1 MTQNTSKYI
10 NGFNCEKCNFNCS
23 KMGDFKRHN
32 LTAKH
37 KKMTN
42 DAENTSKTIK
52 AYHCDCGKKYKYRQ
66 GLYAHQLNCNDNNAE
81 NTNITENTNN
91 NNNNE
96 NTNITENTNNL
107 IFQLLA
113 QNKELMNL
121 ITNKNEETKVLVE
134 TIKDQSVTIKDQS
147 VAIKD
152 IIPKIGTTN
161 NTTNNNKFN
170 LNIFLSEDCK
180 DAINFSDF
188 IKNIQVSPED
198 LENQAQMGYVNGIT
212 KVFIDNIKRLGVN
225 KRPIHCTDKKRNTLY
240 IKENDE
246 WNKEGSQECVINGI
260 QEITRRT
267 HGTLIQLKE
276 DNSIEYSD
284 ADSDF
289 SNKCIDIQRNL
300 TPVYPRE
307 TSFCKIMGNISD
319 NTTIEE
325 NQKPRL
331 I

>member
-1 MTQNTSKYI
+1 MATTNDLQTLKQFVCKCCDYTSSDQSNYNRHINT
-10 NGFNCEKCNFNCS
+10 
-23 KMGDFKRHN
+23 
-32 LTAKH
+32 LKH
-37 KKMTN
+37 KMMTN
-42 DAENTSKTIK
+42 GDGRTKNSPNTTNFK
-52 AYHCDCGKKYKYRQ
+52 CECGKIYKYRQ
-66 GLYAHQLNCNDNNAE
+66 GFHRHAKTCIE
-81 NTNITENTNN
+81 KTKVTNSTENNENNENNNNNNN

-96 NTNITENTNNL
+96 NTNSTENTNNI
-107 IFQLLA
+107 IFHLLA

-121 ITNKNEETKVLVE
+121 ITNKNEETKVLHE
-134 TIKDQSVTIKDQS
+134 T
-147 VAIKD
+147 IKD
-152 IIPKIGTTN
+152 IIPKIGTTNNTN

-198 LENQAQMGYVNGIT
+198 LENQAQLGYVNGIT
-212 KVFIDNIKRLGVN
+212 KVFIDNIKRLEVN

-246 WNKEGSQECVINGI
+246 WNKEGSQECVIKGI

-267 HGTLIQLKE
+267 HGTLIQLKA
-276 DNSIEYSD
+276 DNSVEYAD
-284 ADSDF
+284 GDSDF

-300 TPVYPRE
+300 TPVFPRE
-307 TSFCKIMGNISD
+307 ISFGKIVGNISD

-325 NQKPRL
+325 NQRKL
-331 I
+331 V